1 MTDYF
6 RTRNSKLTKLLKI
19 FAKGA
24 ERQFSPKPAKVQQTL
39 KNPDFMWH
47 FKESTKQTTLDNT
60 TIAQSEK
67 DILKKEKSWNK
78 AEGNYV
84 EVIQNV

>member
-1 MTDYF
+1 
-6 RTRNSKLTKLLKI
+6 
-19 FAKGA
+19 
-24 ERQFSPKPAKVQQTL
+24 
-39 KNPDFMWH
+39 MWH

-78 AEGNYV
+78 AAGNYV
-84 EVIQNV
+84 ELID